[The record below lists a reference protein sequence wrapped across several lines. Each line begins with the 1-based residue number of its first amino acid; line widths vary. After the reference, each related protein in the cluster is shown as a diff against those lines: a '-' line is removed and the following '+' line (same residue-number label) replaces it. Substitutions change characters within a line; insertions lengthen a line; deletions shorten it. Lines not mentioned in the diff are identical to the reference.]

1 MENRATSGRVAPSSA
16 ASGSAAAERSAA
28 LARTLDALGDWAAG
42 SGPLYRRL
50 ERALAGAVERGDL
63 PPGWRLPSER
73 ALGPAAAV
81 SRGVVVA
88 AYDRL
93 VEEGLV
99 HRRGGSG
106 TFVAAGSGGALPPGR
121 EGSRLVRRFVD
132 RRHERPVIDLS
143 ISVVAEPMGVP
154 SVSVATGDVGA
165 GDEDLW
171 GVPELRRRIAS
182 RLTAIG
188 LPSEAEQVVVTT
200 GAQQGISIACS
211 SWLRPGDQVVVD
223 DPTYPG
229 VLSAIAALGGRPV
242 PVAVDGK
249 GPVLADLEA
258 ALDLGPA
265 LVYLQSGPH
274 SPTGGRLSD
283 HRRRTIA
290 RWLVERRI
298 PLVEDHALFS
308 VDWSGDRPL
317 VPLAAHVPDHPVAV
331 VGSYSKR
338 FWAGLRVG
346 FVRAPAPVAPRLARV
361 KATHDL
367 GSSTVSQAMALRLLD
382 HRDHDRSVARRNAE
396 LARRAALLVDELAA
410 ALPTWRADVPAG
422 GLSLWVRLPGPVAA
436 RFADVALRHGVAVAT
451 AEGLSA
457 RPDAHR
463 DRLRLTFALP
473 EPDLREAVARLA
485 TAWSELPT

>member
-1 MENRATSGRVAPSSA
+1 M
-16 ASGSAAAERSAA
+16 
-28 LARTLDALGDWAAG
+28 
-42 SGPLYRRL
+42 
-50 ERALAGAVERGDL
+50 
-63 PPGWRLPSER
+63 
-73 ALGPAAAV
+73 
-81 SRGVVVA
+81 VVA

-93 VEEGLV
+93 VEQGTV
-99 HRRGGSG
+99 VRRSGSG
-106 TFVAAGSGGALPPGR
+106 TYVAAPAGGVLPAGR

-132 RRHERPVIDLS
+132 RSQDRPIIDLS
-143 ISVVAEPMGVP
+143 ISVLATPLGVP
-154 SVSVATGDVGA
+154 TVGVLTTDVAA

-188 LPSEAEQVVVTT
+188 LPSEAEEVVVTT

-211 SWLRPGDQVVVD
+211 SWLRPGDLVVVD

-229 VLSAIAALGGRPV
+229 VLSAVGAMGARAV
-242 PVAVDGK
+242 PIAVDGK
-249 GPVLADLEA
+249 GPVLAELEA
-258 ALDLGPA
+258 ALDLQPA

-290 RWLVERRI
+290 RWLVDRRI

-308 VDWSGDRPL
+308 VDWSGERPL
-317 VPLAAHVPDHPVAV
+317 IPLAAHIPDHPVAV

-346 FVRAPAPVAPRLARV
+346 FVRAPRLVAQRLARV

-382 HRDHDRSVARRNAE
+382 HRNHERSVDRRNQE
-396 LARRAALLVDELAA
+396 LARRAGLLVDLLAEH
-410 ALPTWRADVPAG
+410 LPSWRCEVPAG
-422 GLSLWVRLPGPVAA
+422 GLSLWVQLPAPVAS

-451 AEGLSA
+451 ADGLSA

-463 DRLRLTFALP
+463 DRLRCTFALP
-473 EPDLREAVARLA
+473 EPDLRAAVPRLA
-485 TAWSELPT
+485 AAWSDLTA

>member
-1 MENRATSGRVAPSSA
+1 M
-16 ASGSAAAERSAA
+16 AE
-28 LARTLDALGDWAAG
+28 TIDVLGDWATG

-63 PPGWRLPSER
+63 APGRRLPSER
-73 ALGPAAAV
+73 ALAPAIAV

-88 AYDRL
+88 AYDQL
-93 VEEGLV
+93 VEQGTV
-99 HRRGGSG
+99 IRRSGSG
-106 TFVAAGSGGALPPGR
+106 TFVAVPAGGALPPGR

-132 RRHERPVIDLS
+132 RSQDRPVIDLS
-143 ISVVAEPMGVP
+143 ISVLATPLGVP
-154 SVSVATGDVGA
+154 TVGVLTSDVAA

-188 LPSEAEQVVVTT
+188 LPSEAEEVVVTT

-211 SWLRPGDQVVVD
+211 SWLRPGDRVVVD

-229 VLSAIAALGGRPV
+229 VLPAIAALGAQAV
-242 PVAVDGK
+242 PVAVDAK
-249 GPVLADLEA
+249 GPILAELEA
-258 ALDLGPA
+258 ALDLQPA

-290 RWLVERRI
+290 RWLVDRRI
-298 PLVEDHALFS
+298 PLIEDHALFS
-308 VDWSGDRPL
+308 VDWSGERPL
-317 VPLAAHVPDHPVAV
+317 IPLAAHIPDHPVAV

-346 FVRAPAPVAPRLARV
+346 FVRAPRPVAQRLARV
-361 KATHDL
+361 KGTHDL

-382 HRDHDRSVARRNAE
+382 HRNHDRAVARRNDE
-396 LARRAALLVDELAA
+396 LARRAALVVGLLADQ
-410 ALPTWRADVPAG
+410 LPSWRCEAPAG
-422 GLSLWVRLPGPVAA
+422 GLSLWVRLPDAVAS
-436 RFADVALRHGVAVAT
+436 RFADAALRHGVAVAT

-457 RPDAHR
+457 RPEAHR
-463 DRLRLTFALP
+463 DRLRLTFALG
-473 EPDLREAVARLA
+473 EPDLRAAVPRLA
-485 TAWSELPT
+485 AAWSEVAS

>member
-1 MENRATSGRVAPSSA
+1 MAPSSA

-132 RRHERPVIDLS
+132 RRHERAVIDLS

-249 GPVLADLEA
+249 GPVLADLEE

-290 RWLVERRI
+290 R
-298 PLVEDHALFS
+298 
-308 VDWSGDRPL
+308 
-317 VPLAAHVPDHPVAV
+317 
-331 VGSYSKR
+331 
-338 FWAGLRVG
+338 
-346 FVRAPAPVAPRLARV
+346 
-361 KATHDL
+361 
-367 GSSTVSQAMALRLLD
+367 
-382 HRDHDRSVARRNAE
+382 
-396 LARRAALLVDELAA
+396 
-410 ALPTWRADVPAG
+410 
-422 GLSLWVRLPGPVAA
+422 
-436 RFADVALRHGVAVAT
+436 
-451 AEGLSA
+451 
-457 RPDAHR
+457 
-463 DRLRLTFALP
+463 
-473 EPDLREAVARLA
+473 
-485 TAWSELPT
+485 